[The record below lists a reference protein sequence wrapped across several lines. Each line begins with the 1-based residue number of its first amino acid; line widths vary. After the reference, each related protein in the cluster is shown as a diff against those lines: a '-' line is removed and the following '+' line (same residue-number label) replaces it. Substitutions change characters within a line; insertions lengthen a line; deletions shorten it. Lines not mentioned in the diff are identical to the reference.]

1 LRPMTRISYRCK
13 PEPLN
18 CFLSIPSNP
27 SRSWRSLKERKNHS
41 ALARRARFILAS
53 LLLPAGFACL
63 ARAQQPPL
71 SPSPK
76 QSLPAQPTNGLHAVD
91 VLMSLSSDMQ
101 TLAHAIE
108 PAVVKIYSTGLAP
121 VENGDTNRTAFLAQQ
136 RSVGSGVIMD
146 AQGYIL
152 TNAHV
157 VQHARTLSVLIS
169 DMSGVEAPGNGDRAE
184 PPATAVPAR
193 IVGIDTV
200 TDLAVIKVEKP
211 GMRALKFGDS
221 DRVHPG
227 ELVLAFGSPLGLQ
240 DSVSLGV
247 ISATNQQLDSDS
259 PMVYLQTDAAIN
271 PGNSG
276 GPLIDMQGEV
286 VGINSMIE
294 TQSGGNEGVGFSI
307 PSNTAR
313 IVYEQLLK
321 YGRPRRGTI
330 GVYPTNLTPVLA
342 QGLGLSRNAGVLIE
356 DVVPD
361 SPADKAG
368 IKINDIVLSADG
380 RPMRDTKE
388 LALIMFRKRP
398 GETVHLSILS
408 GTITRQIEVLV
419 AQSPRD
425 TASLLDPAD
434 TDQYVIPRLGALV
447 LPMTPELANQFG
459 SQRESGGLLVVA
471 RTFGA
476 AADEVN
482 LKTGDILYFA
492 NTTKLDSVADLKNFV
507 KALKSGDAV
516 VLQVER
522 NGLLNFLAF
531 RYEE

>member
-1 LRPMTRISYRCK
+1 MPLQRPMK
-13 PEPLN
+13 VVP
-18 CFLSIPSNP
+18 
-27 SRSWRSLKERKNHS
+27 
-41 ALARRARFILAS
+41 RRARFVLAS
-53 LLLPAGFACL
+53 VLVSAGGASL
-63 ARAQQPPL
+63 AGAQQPPL
-71 SPSPK
+71 SPPK
-76 QSLPAQPTNGLHAVD
+76 QPLPAQPASGMHAVD

-101 TLAHAIE
+101 TLAHSIE
-108 PAVVKIYSTGLAP
+108 PAVVKIYATGLAP
-121 VENGDTNRTAFLAQQ
+121 VESGDTNRAAFLAQQ

-146 AQGYIL
+146 AVQGYIL

-157 VQHARTLSVLIS
+157 VQHARTLSVLVS
-169 DMSGVEAPGNGDRAE
+169 DMSGVEAAGEGDRAE

-193 IVGIDTV
+193 IVGMDTV

-221 DRVHPG
+221 DRLHPG

-240 DSVSLGV
+240 GSVSLGV
-247 ISATNQQLDSDS
+247 ISATNQQLDADS

-307 PSNTAR
+307 PSNTAQ
-313 IVYEQLLK
+313 IIYEQLVK

-361 SPADKAG
+361 SPADKTG
-368 IKINDIVLSADG
+368 IKIDDIVLSADG
-380 RPMRDTKE
+380 RPIRDTKE
-388 LALIMFRKRP
+388 FALIMFRKRP

-408 GTITRQIEVLV
+408 GTLTRQVDV
-419 AQSPRD
+419 PVMQSPHD
-425 TASLLDPAD
+425 TAALLDPAD
-434 TDQYVIPRLGALV
+434 TDQYVIPRLGAIV
-447 LPMTPELANQFG
+447 LPMTPELASQFG
-459 SQRESGGLLVVA
+459 GQRQSGGLLVVA
-471 RTFGA
+471 RTFGV

-482 LKTGDILYFA
+482 LKTGDILYYA
-492 NTTKLDSVADLKNFV
+492 NTTKLDSIADLKNFV
-507 KALKSGDAV
+507 NGLKSGDAV

-522 NGLLNFLAF
+522 SGLLNFLAF
-531 RYEE
+531 RYVE

>member
-1 LRPMTRISYRCK
+1 MLRPIK
-13 PEPLN
+13 
-18 CFLSIPSNP
+18 
-27 SRSWRSLKERKNHS
+27 
-41 ALARRARFILAS
+41 ALPAGARFALAS
-53 LLLPAGFACL
+53 LLLSAASASSL
-63 ARAQQPPL
+63 EAQQPT
-71 SPSPK
+71 PSPPR
-76 QSLPAQPTNGLHAVD
+76 QSLPAQPASGLHAVD

-101 TLAHAIE
+101 TLAHSIE
-108 PAVVKIYSTGLAP
+108 PAVVKIYATGLAP

-157 VQHARTLSVLIS
+157 VQHARSLSVLVS
-169 DMSGVEAPGNGDRAE
+169 DMSGAQAASAGDRAE

-193 IVGIDTV
+193 VVGIDTV

-211 GMRALKFGDS
+211 GMRALTFGDS

-247 ISATNQQLDSDS
+247 ISAINQQLDPDS

-276 GPLIDMQGEV
+276 GPLIDMHGEV

-313 IVYEQLLK
+313 IVYQQLVK

-368 IKINDIVLSADG
+368 IKIDDIVLSADG
-380 RPMRDTKE
+380 RAIRDTKE

-408 GTITRQIEVLV
+408 GTLTRQIDVPV
-419 AQSPRD
+419 TQSPRD
-425 TASLLDPAD
+425 TAALLDPSD
-434 TDQYVIPRLGALV
+434 TDQYLIPRLGALV
-447 LPMTPELANQFG
+447 LPMTPELASQFG
-459 SQRESGGLLVVA
+459 GQRESGGLLVVA

-476 AADEVN
+476 AADEVS
-482 LKTGDILYFA
+482 LKTGDIIYFA
-492 NTTKLDSVADLKNFV
+492 NTTKLNSVADLRSFV
-507 KALKSGDAV
+507 KDLKSGDAV
-516 VLQVER
+516 VLQIER
-522 NGLLNFLAF
+522 SGLLNFLAF

>member
-1 LRPMTRISYRCK
+1 MTRLAHCFEPK
-13 PEPLN
+13 PVRHFHFSCAGRDRSCPR
-18 CFLSIPSNP
+18 FL
-27 SRSWRSLKERKNHS
+27 LKKNHT
-41 ALARRARFILAS
+41 ALTRSIRFLVAS
-53 LLLPAGFACL
+53 LLVSAVFGGPVE
-63 ARAQQPPL
+63 AQQPPPS
-71 SPSPK
+71 SPPK
-76 QSLPAQPTNGLHAVD
+76 QPLPAQPASGLHAVD

-101 TLAHAIE
+101 TLPHAIE
-108 PAVVKIYSTGLAP
+108 PAVVKIYATGLAP
-121 VENGDTNRTAFLAQQ
+121 VESGDTNKTAFLAQQ

-146 AQGYIL
+146 EQGYIL

-157 VQHARTLSVLIS
+157 VERARTLSVLVS
-169 DMSGVEAPGNGDRAE
+169 DMSGVVGAGEDRAE

-193 IVGIDTV
+193 IVGMDTV

-227 ELVLAFGSPLGLQ
+227 ELVLAFGSPMGLQ

-247 ISATNQQLDSDS
+247 ISATNQQLDPDS

-276 GPLIDMQGEV
+276 GPLIDMQGAV

-368 IKINDIVLSADG
+368 IKIDDIVLSADS
-380 RPMRDTKE
+380 RQIRDTKE

-398 GETVHLSILS
+398 GETVHLSIMR
-408 GTITRQIEVLV
+408 GAVTQQIDVPV
-419 AQSPRD
+419 TQSPRD
-425 TASLLDPAD
+425 TTTLLDPNN
-434 TDQYVIPRLGALV
+434 TDQYLIPRLGALV
-447 LPMTPELANQFG
+447 LPMTPELASQFG
-459 SQRESGGLLVVA
+459 GKRESGGCVVVA

-476 AADEVN
+476 AADEVK
-482 LKTGDILYFA
+482 LKTGDILYYA
-492 NTTKLDSVADLKNFV
+492 HATKLNSIADLKNFV
-507 KALKSGDAV
+507 SKLKSGDAV

-522 NGLLNFLAF
+522 SGLLNFLAF